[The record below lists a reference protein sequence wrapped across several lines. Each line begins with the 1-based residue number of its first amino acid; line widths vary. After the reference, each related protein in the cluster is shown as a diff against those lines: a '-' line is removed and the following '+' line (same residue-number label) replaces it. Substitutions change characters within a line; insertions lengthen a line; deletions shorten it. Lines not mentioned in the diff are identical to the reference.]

1 MKKYD
6 KEIIQLQ
13 LEHEKEVIEEL
24 RKMYEEA
31 ERQID
36 EKIQMLMTDEL
47 TQSKIYQIE
56 YQKALKGQIGTILDN
71 MNSNN
76 YDSIQDYLKNSYEDG
91 YIGTMYSLQQQGIPL
106 VMPIDQEQ
114 VVKAIQLD
122 SKLSGTLYE
131 AMGVNTNE
139 LKKSIRNEVSRGIS
153 NAYSYRDIARNINN
167 SMGIGLNKSIR
178 IARTEGHRV
187 NQQSTYDAMDKA
199 KKKGANIVKQWDA
212 TLDAKTRTSHQRVDG
227 EIRELDET
235 FSNGLRFPGDPQGSA
250 GEVINCRCVLLQR
263 ARWALDED
271 ELKTLQERAAYFG
284 LDKTDSFNDY
294 KNKYLSASTSFG
306 MNANSG
312 TINLS
317 SGNFTSA
324 TSVKEA
330 EEYAMNTLGIK
341 NVSYK
346 GNDIATANEWNK
358 GLTDSFNRFPEL
370 KKQFGFTGDCRERN
384 KALKPAVERYYTD
397 WYLKNN
403 PQYTQAQL
411 QNNIDKSVKSF
422 MRRMSVS
429 TITYAQSWT
438 PTIAEFAD
446 FAGITVNGDYGKDS
460 ASFVQSLI
468 ATVKS
473 KFHPEGC
480 DTIKSVLDHEI
491 GHQLDKLLDIR
502 NNKDIQDLFNSRT
515 HSELTDALSQ
525 YAWDNTNSNK
535 YSEMIAE
542 GWAEYCN
549 NPNPRDVAKKI
560 GETIINE
567 YNKKF
572 GGNP

>member
-6 KEIIQLQ
+6 KEIIQVQ
-13 LEHEKEVIEEL
+13 LDHEKEVIEEL
-24 RKMYEEA
+24 KKMYEEA

-36 EKIQMLMTDEL
+36 EKVQMLMTDEL
-47 TQSKIYQIE
+47 TQSKIYQIA
-56 YQKALKGQIGTILDN
+56 YQKALKGQIGAILDN

-76 YDSIQDYLKNSYEDG
+76 YDSIQSYLKNSYEDG

-106 VMPIDQEQ
+106 IMPINQEQ

-153 NAYSYRDIARNINN
+153 NAYSYQDIARNVNN

-250 GEVINCRCVLLQR
+250 AEVINCRCVLLQR
-263 ARWALDED
+263 ARWALDDD
-271 ELKTLQERAAYFG
+271 ELKTLQERANYFG

-294 KNKYLSASTSFG
+294 KSKYLSASTSAT
-306 MNANSG
+306 MDTNSG
-312 TINLS
+312 TINLP

-330 EEYAMNTLGIK
+330 EEYAKNTLGIK

-346 GNDIATANEWNK
+346 GNDLTTANEWNK
-358 GLTDSFNRFPEL
+358 GLTDSFDRFPEL
-370 KKQFGFTGDCRERN
+370 KKSFGFTGDCRERN
-384 KALKPAVERYYTD
+384 KALKPAVEQYYMD

-411 QNNIDKSVKSF
+411 QPYIDKKVKKF
-422 MRRMSVS
+422 MRGMSVS
-429 TITYAQSWT
+429 TNTLAQSWIS
-438 PTIAEFAD
+438 PLPD
-446 FAGITVNGDYGKDS
+446 FDDFSGITVNGNYGKDS

-480 DTIKSVLDHEI
+480 DTIRSVLDHEI

-525 YAWDNTNSNK
+525 YAWDNTNPNK